1 MTSLT
6 SGRLSWSR
14 GLGFVPCD
22 LFTVETDRHARRAA
36 LFFEATAIEVPDANC
51 RPSKLSHDLRELA
64 ICTRGTLPL
73 WHLETIEPRVAA
85 HAL

>member
-1 MTSLT
+1 LGSYRATFLPP
-6 SGRLSWSR
+6 RLIGTR
-14 GLGFVPCD
+14 VAH
-22 LFTVETDRHARRAA
+22 EAAA
-36 LFFEATAIEVPDANC
+36 LFFEATAIEVPAANC

-64 ICTRGTLPL
+64 ICTRSTLSL